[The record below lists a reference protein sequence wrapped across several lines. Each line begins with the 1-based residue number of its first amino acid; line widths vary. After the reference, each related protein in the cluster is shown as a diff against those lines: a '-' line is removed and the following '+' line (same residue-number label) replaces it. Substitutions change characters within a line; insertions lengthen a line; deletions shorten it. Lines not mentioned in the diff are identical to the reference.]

1 MTAVVAIMNKSGLAL
16 AAASAVTVT
25 NGTGGYSSSK
35 IYNTANK
42 LFMLSKYHPV
52 GIMVYSSAEFM
63 QVPWELII
71 KLYRKNLGK
80 KSFEAIE
87 QYRDDF
93 LEFILQSDNDP
104 CRQIRTV
111 KLGRFESSSL
121 TIIVKPHLS
130 WRLIA

>member
-16 AAASAVTVT
+16 AADSAVTVT

-71 KLYRKNLGK
+71 KL
-80 KSFEAIE
+80 
-87 QYRDDF
+87 
-93 LEFILQSDNDP
+93 
-104 CRQIRTV
+104 
-111 KLGRFESSSL
+111 
-121 TIIVKPHLS
+121 
-130 WRLIA
+130 